1 MNTHTYAELQVSHSA
16 YQEIYRLLKQAGYE
30 HAFDPDTGAIDMHG
44 IGLVSAAEAQ
54 AVPVMGPAVAI
65 TDAGKIMQ
73 LVWAYGD
80 AMYQHGRCR
89 NDNDE
94 CPHYSEA
101 QDVLAMFEP
110 LLTNPTSITS
120 AELSRIAQLM
130 KNERDDEAY
139 DALLDV
145 IAAIAKETGK

>member
-1 MNTHTYAELQVSHSA
+1 MS
-16 YQEIYRLLKQAGYE
+16 EIL
-30 HAFDPDTGAIDMHG
+30 
-44 IGLVSAAEAQ
+44 
-54 AVPVMGPAVAI
+54 PVMGPAVAI

-80 AMYQHGRCR
+80 AMYQHGRGR

-110 LLTNPTSITS
+110 LLTNPTSITA
-120 AELSRIAQLM
+120 AELEALHARIRELEEAGLALYTSGLWSC
-130 KNERDDEAY
+130 DELTKEEQGNAWL
-139 DALLDV
+139 AFRNV
-145 IAAIAKETGK
+145 FHIKEGTETHRAKENGK